1 MMFLPLLRRSFAE
14 KLIYRVCE
22 READQTIGDPHQPY
36 LYRWWLI
43 PRNRWFN
50 IYLHHFCRSDDDR
63 ALHDHPWWNLSW
75 LIEGEYDEVVPV
87 KCLGPALSAES
98 NLHGVVRRRPGA
110 VVLRRAK
117 SAHRVALVRDSL
129 GYEKACWTLFL
140 TGPRVRDWG
149 FWCPNGWRHW
159 HEFTD
164 PEDSGKVGP
173 GCD

>member
-1 MMFLPLLRRSFAE
+1 MRADSPWMQAMISARSGMQSG
-14 KLIYRVCE
+14 E
-22 READQTIGDPHQPY
+22 R
-36 LYRWWLI
+36 
-43 PRNRWFN
+43 
-50 IYLHHFCRSDDDR
+50 S
-63 ALHDHPWWNLSW
+63 
-75 LIEGEYDEVVPV
+75 V
-87 KCLGPALSAES
+87 

-164 PEDSGKVGP
+164 PEDSGRVGP